1 MPVRPKSSR
10 RKGRE
15 RAFQVLYSLNFT
27 PQPTIGLLERT
38 FRSLLGGDPQ
48 DCAEADAFAWE
59 LISGVGR
66 TLETLDSG
74 ISRFS
79 HHWKLKRIARIEL
92 TILRLALFEMLYRPD
107 IPNKVA
113 INEAIELSKVFGDD
127 KSRSFVN
134 GILDAAVQAI
144 ENGSLGLDQEP

>member
-38 FRSLLGGDPQ
+38 FRSLLGGDPRES
-48 DCAEADAFAWE
+48 AEADAFAWE

-66 TLETLDSG
+66 TLETLDRE

-144 ENGSLGLDQEP
+144 ENGTLGLDQEP